1 MGAFLG
7 FLIVF
12 FIVMSSTRK
21 VVKLLLG
28 KVVNRNK
35 EKSIT
40 TSWDLTLLLNLKK
53 YHRYFGIGALLSA
66 FAHAALQFSITGS
79 PSLTGGTLVGL
90 LVLQGI
96 TGYLQESKKGNQK
109 LLHTIQE
116 ILPPI
121 MFGLIL
127 LHIIFNSE
135 FISGLGIGG

>member
-7 FLIVF
+7 FLTVF

-40 TSWDLTLLLNLKK
+40 SSWDLTLLLSLKK

-109 LLHTIQE
+109 LLHTIHE